1 MKNVRKTMVK
11 SLIAAVTLIPILSG
25 LAFGSE
31 LEDPETHGI
40 QIKRARIECLIPN
53 DCEIRS
59 FSLPEPPSPVKSGKL
74 FVRCANSAFH
84 PGDPVYT
91 GYLASIPPLPPRAGA
106 LIPLKIV
113 LRKRNITVP
122 ECFVVLESNP

>member
-1 MKNVRKTMVK
+1 MKNARKTMVK
-11 SLIAAVTLIPILSG
+11 SLIAAATLIPILSG

-31 LEDPETHGI
+31 LEEPETHEI

-59 FSLPEPPSPVKSGKL
+59 FSLPEPPAHGRPGKL
-74 FVRCANSAFH
+74 LVSCAIANFH
-84 PGDPVYT
+84 T